1 MFRIRRRVT
10 VLESRNEEEIESAR
24 TVLTGAGLDVKTWDS
39 EPMPVGGCGAQMRPS
54 DWSGRKTPAK
64 AQSNTIHH
72 LLVYKEDEEKARQ
85 LLSEN

>member
-72 LLVYKEDEEKARQ
+72 LLVYKKDEEKARQ